1 MSTLFRSQ
9 SDSLLTGV
17 YTIWCTSTQ
26 DVYVGS
32 AAGSF
37 RRRWHIHLSD
47 LRKGKHHNS
56 RLQRLWNKYGE
67 DTFEFRVA
75 ELCKPEFCIAQEQ
88 VYLDYYRST
97 RPGKVLNLHPIAGSS
112 KGSKRTPEQRA
123 RQSEIT
129 KNLPQSVRD
138 KMRASLTGQKRS
150 EEVKARIREMRSQHD
165 MYTPEVRKKMSEAAK
180 RRPPRSKESYA
191 KAAAARIGVPLSDEV
206 KRKIGDA
213 NRGRV
218 MSDEQKAKLSEISR
232 NMSAEQRKKIGDKS
246 RGRVDSPE
254 TRERRRQS
262 QLARHARD
270 REAAKNVKPD

>member
-17 YTIWCTSTQ
+17 YTIVCLHTQ
-26 DVYVGS
+26 DLYIGS
-32 AAGSF
+32 AAVSF
-37 RRRWHIHLSD
+37 RKRWHIHLSD

-56 RLQRLWNKYGE
+56 RLQRSWNKYGE
-67 DTFEFRVA
+67 DAFEFRVA

-97 RPGKVLNLHPIAGSS
+97 RPGRVLNLHPIAGSS

-138 KMRASLTGQKRS
+138 KMRASLKGQKRS
-150 EEVKARIREMRSQHD
+150 EEMKARMRERRAQQD
-165 MYTPEVRKKMSEAAK
+165 IYTPEVRKKMSDAAK
-180 RRPPRSKESYA
+180 RRTPRSRESYA
-191 KAAAARIGVPLSDEV
+191 KAAAARVGIPLSDEA

-218 MSDEQKAKLSEISR
+218 MSDEQKAKLSEITK

-262 QLARHARD
+262 QLARHARE
-270 REAAKNVKPD
+270 REVKNVKPD